1 MSPWTPCVTFG
12 LSHRQWEQAIHSAGP
27 LPTTL
32 LPSWADLSAQH
43 PRGSHGSE
51 RPGQLLSVTQ
61 LWETGLIWKPARRH
75 GAQGH

>member
-1 MSPWTPCVTFG
+1 MDTLCDLWPEP
-12 LSHRQWEQAIHSAGP
+12 HRQCEQVIHSAGL

-32 LPSWADLSAQH
+32 LPSWADLSAH
-43 PRGSHGSE
+43 PHGSHGSE
-51 RPGQLLSVTQ
+51 RPGQLLRVTQ